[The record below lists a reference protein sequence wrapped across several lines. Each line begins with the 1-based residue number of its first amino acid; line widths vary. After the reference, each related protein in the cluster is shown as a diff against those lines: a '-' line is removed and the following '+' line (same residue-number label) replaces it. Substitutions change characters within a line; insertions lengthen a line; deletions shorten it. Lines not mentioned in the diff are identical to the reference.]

1 MVSVGSAAAKCSN
14 TKPLR
19 FRVDISLSAQL
30 ATKDRT
36 CSEIWIRRVEKMKKL
51 DAEEFLTVNKVEEGI
66 RCAADSGAIM
76 FAVLIEA
83 KELNAKKPDPTAHGV
98 VIFSIDRRR
107 NMQMLTDIDE
117 QFVPLGVARYIASIQ
132 NLEVRPRR
140 RFEDRPELVKYFQDV
155 AFSSLNDDPALA
167 AIVREWR

>member
-1 MVSVGSAAAKCSN
+1 
-14 TKPLR
+14 
-19 FRVDISLSAQL
+19 
-30 ATKDRT
+30 
-36 CSEIWIRRVEKMKKL
+36 MKNL

-66 RCAADSGAIM
+66 RCAADAGAVM

-83 KELNAKKPDPTAHGV
+83 KELNAKKPDPTAHGI

-107 NMQMLTDIDE
+107 NMKMLTDIGE
-117 QFVPLGVARYIASIQ
+117 QFVPLGVARYIASVQ

-140 RFEDRPELVKYFQDV
+140 RFEDRPQLVRYLQDV